1 MSTPHDRSRDRRVPG
16 RTLLVGCG
24 RLGMGLGQ
32 RLLADG
38 SEVIAIRRSAAALP
52 AGFTAIT
59 DDLRVAGTR
68 ELPACDSVV
77 ITLPPDAE
85 SRDGRDIYTAAL
97 THLAAALPARPERVV
112 FVSSTR
118 VFEGRAGDAALSE
131 TDAPAPVSPRACAL
145 LAGEELA
152 VGLFGASIVRPA
164 GIYGPGRGSL
174 IRRVRE
180 HTPVDHSRR
189 TNRIH
194 ETDLIGALHAVL
206 RAGSAPALL
215 HAVDQRPARLGEVV
229 TFIADRLG
237 VDPPPRAVPESGGG
251 TVLEGRLLLEFA
263 GSLRYPTFR
272 EGYEEVLAART

>member
-1 MSTPHDRSRDRRVPG
+1 MSRPHDWGRDRRMPG

-24 RLGMGLGQ
+24 KLGIGLGQ

-38 SEVIAIRRSAAALP
+38 AEVIAIRRSAAALP
-52 AGFTAIT
+52 AGFRAIA
-59 DDLRVAGTR
+59 DDLRIARTR
-68 ELPACDSVV
+68 ELPVCDSVV

-85 SRDGRDIYTAAL
+85 SRDGDIYTAAL
-97 THLAAALPARPERVV
+97 THLADALPARPERVV

-118 VFEGRAGDAALSE
+118 VFEGRAGDIPLTE
-131 TDAPAPVSPRACAL
+131 TDAPAPVSPRARTL
-145 LAGEELA
+145 LAGEQLA
-152 VGLFGASIVRPA
+152 VRLFGASIVRPA

-194 ETDLIGALHAVL
+194 KADLIAALHAAL
-206 RAGSAPALL
+206 RAESSPALL

-251 TVLEGRLLLEFA
+251 TVLDGGLLLEFT
-263 GSLRYPTFR
+263 GPLRYPTFR
-272 EGYEEVLAART
+272 EGYEEMLDART